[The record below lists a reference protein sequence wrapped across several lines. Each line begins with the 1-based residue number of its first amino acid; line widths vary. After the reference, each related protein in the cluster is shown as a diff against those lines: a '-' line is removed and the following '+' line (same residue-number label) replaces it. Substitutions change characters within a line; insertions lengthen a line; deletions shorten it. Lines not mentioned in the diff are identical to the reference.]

1 MASILDQ
8 YEEESARAT
17 SISSVTPI
25 QVPVSSNTFY
35 SLHIE
40 GTFMYIVF
48 SIILKHIKYTKF
60 SYLDSR
66 VSVKYYCL
74 VYSNNN
80 CQRKHA
86 FKSFIGHSWDQ
97 RRALSDLI
105 LSVFS
110 HVTHIPAYAYLII
123 YFIDRLAQDT
133 LMQEQ
138 IWIHLSS
145 VKRRS
150 TLSKYMHCKNVH
162 CVFYYTIM

>member
-35 SLHIE
+35 SPHFE
-40 GTFMYIVF
+40 GTFTYIVF

-66 VSVKYYCL
+66 VLVKYYCL

-86 FKSFIGHSWDQ
+86 FKSFNGHSWDQ
-97 RRALSDLI
+97 CHSHLCICILDHIFHWQIGPGYIDARTDLDTPI
-105 LSVFS
+105 FS
-110 HVTHIPAYAYLII
+110 KKKIN
-123 YFIDRLAQDT
+123 F
-133 LMQEQ
+133 
-138 IWIHLSS
+138 
-145 VKRRS
+145 K
-150 TLSKYMHCKNVH
+150 
-162 CVFYYTIM
+162 